1 MAIFAN
7 FLSPRANPIEEGG
20 GRQTVRLRR
29 SVPALRRVP
38 PPKDVRQRAH
48 PHSHGAGNRVSF
60 FQPGATE
67 AESVLSLPMLAVV
80 DHRVG
85 DAGIDAELIEKC
97 RQLSPVMRL
106 VIEQVDQRGAK
117 RMRKCGSGVRLIGEV
132 FR

>member
-1 MAIFAN
+1 
-7 FLSPRANPIEEGG
+7 
-20 GRQTVRLRR
+20 
-29 SVPALRRVP
+29 
-38 PPKDVRQRAH
+38 
-48 PHSHGAGNRVSF
+48 
-60 FQPGATE
+60 
-67 AESVLSLPMLAVV
+67 MLAIV

-117 RMRKCGSGVRLIGEV
+117 RMRKCGSGVRLIGDV